1 MPGVLRLALP
11 VRQETALDSVSRSP
25 NGFLSSL
32 AADDFELIRPHLRTA
47 DLVQDMVLVEVDET
61 LKRAYLP
68 HRGVISLVVKLARGE
83 HVQIAMIGRDSIF
96 GAFSALGDPVALNSA
111 VVLVPG
117 VASTIDS
124 IGFARRPTRARRS
137 APTLV
142 RHGLAVY
149 AQIQQT
155 AGCNASHTVE
165 SRLARCL
172 LHTRDLSGSD
182 KLVLTQEAMAQM
194 IGARRNSVSLVANT
208 LQQANFIH
216 YSRGHIE
223 ITNLDGLI
231 KTSCECYATV
241 KAQYDQAAASA
252 HALAPDRCR
261 DDDAQRRLTR
271 HRAAVTRAIAQSPP
285 YNYGQA
291 RLRGDLCAPELTRCS
306 RTPDSCHGADG
317 CEFEKSIETLSL
329 LRAFTRVRLFAIC
342 AELKTWPL
350 ICRCRSWWSMTTAP

>member
-1 MPGVLRLALP
+1 
-11 VRQETALDSVSRSP
+11 LDSAPRSP

-32 AADDFELIRPHLRTA
+32 TADDFELIRPHLRTA
-47 DLVQDMVLVEVDET
+47 DLSQDMALIEVEET
-61 LKRAYLP
+61 LRRAYLP

-83 HVQIAMIGRDSIF
+83 HVQIAMVGRDSIF
-96 GAFSALGDPVALNSA
+96 GALSALGDAVALNSA

-117 VASTIDS
+117 AASTIDLDQLR
-124 IGFARRPTRARRS
+124 FAADQS
-137 APTLV
+137 ATLRTALV

-155 AGCNASHTVE
+155 AGCNAAHTVE

-182 KLVLTQEAMAQM
+182 KLVLTQESMAQM

-231 KTSCECYATV
+231 KTSCECYAMV
-241 KAQYDQAAASA
+241 KAQYTRLLHPRIHCAAA
-252 HALAPDRCR
+252 
-261 DDDAQRRLTR
+261 
-271 HRAAVTRAIAQSPP
+271 
-285 YNYGQA
+285 
-291 RLRGDLCAPELTRCS
+291 
-306 RTPDSCHGADG
+306 
-317 CEFEKSIETLSL
+317 
-329 LRAFTRVRLFAIC
+329 
-342 AELKTWPL
+342 
-350 ICRCRSWWSMTTAP
+350 